1 VADTITLTFKVA
13 QDGSLKAI
21 GQDAEKTAKQTDKA
35 TKSSNRYNKGAK
47 GVGQAGL
54 SASKGFSKMR
64 AEIGGGSGGLVGA
77 YAGLAANV
85 FALTALF
92 GALSRASRATQL
104 EEGLL
109 SLGQASGLAMHT
121 LAKGLVD
128 ATDGA
133 ISLEEAMRST
143 AVITSAGIDPG
154 SIERFGKVARGAA
167 LALGRDTQD
176 AISRLTR
183 GITKLEPELLDEL
196 GIMVRLDEASKNYAD
211 TIGKNVSDLSRYEK
225 SQAFLNATL
234 EEGERKFGALADV
247 DVNVYDQL
255 AAGLQNLAKS
265 GIGSLADL
273 ISPIVGYLASSP
285 TALLGVLALFA
296 STISGAVMGSLAD
309 MAEKLAA
316 NTAATIDFSVATIEQ
331 ATGLNSSSKTL
342 KRYARTLQEGG
353 DVLGEYRK
361 ASDGQA
367 QSIQTA
373 NDWKDAGSI
382 SQEQLNQKLQNA
394 KIITED
400 LSLATQQHALA
411 QVQDASASALLKF
424 AQGDLS
430 GGFKDTWKVLKG
442 VGLTMKTSIITTTSL
457 KTAFSGLGVSA
468 RAAGVGLKTLGAGF
482 MALLGPLGMAFS
494 IGSMLLD
501 MLKGLVNSFRSKASI
516 EYSESIDKMNETL
529 DELKGNLK
537 EVDEGFSGNSVKI
550 YGAMAS
556 YIALNNVLSQF
567 NSKFA
572 EMASLAATTNNFGP
586 LIDVQEALINN
597 SVDLSRR
604 FAQFKKDNPDGY
616 GLFVS
621 AEKEA
626 KATTRFLATVTN
638 MTGQIKALDGA
649 SKGAKDAITS
659 FINSAKVKTDVDEVL
674 GAITALT
681 SNILKENDKK
691 VLEVNPE
698 LKVDDNFSELL
709 NKAITGDMAVVYG
722 LTKQKN
728 ELNKQDTKR
737 LALVKATST
746 GEAKLLELSGYI
758 GEYEGVSKS
767 LYLEKYKIKLAEVEA
782 QRVALAT
789 AKKESSAAA
798 DAVAFALEAEKVRL
812 KLIRTQRIESK
823 LIEGVKKA
831 ELSLAKEQEVNTKS
845 TLQARQK
852 AQNSLLDT
860 QISQNQAAQE
870 EKTIQFNRVAVL
882 GKFEELTLSN
892 QNLYLKYQAEGN
904 QLLADGNVL
913 VEKKLDSQ
921 EIELELQKM
930 YLNALKENQK
940 VEKALLS
947 LGKKGLKA
955 DETKL
960 STQLKLA
967 QLTQARDNRKTG
979 ADDTASQR
987 LAIELDQKVV
997 MQKVSFIAREA
1008 MLKKKT
1014 LKMERKLQEFK
1025 LRVLLAEAQNINK
1038 TREVGD
1044 KIPIGPLQEM
1054 IKELSPTGEGGAFA
1068 TQMENITLNAQLQA
1082 EELAKQ
1088 LATTNL
1094 VAIEAS
1100 ERLKREEQVNALIR
1114 EESKI
1119 RQDIVAKAIQME
1131 TVANSISK
1139 ANNTDLFGN
1148 PKSIAKAAK
1157 LVKEAEQLK
1166 VKVARAVAAQALI
1179 AHNLEMQVLDAK
1191 FELMKAEAE
1200 ADGRISTQEAK
1211 MLNAQQDVINA
1222 QMAASEQ
1229 SVKAARQAAS
1239 LAESQANLANKQ
1251 QLGSAAEQG
1260 FGAVVKTMVGQYQA
1274 EIDKKTED
1282 SSSSAKRVEEFS
1294 AGVLKGFDESTVASR
1309 TNQLLEEILKK
1320 MGGELPVV
1328 AAAGAPAAPTLGAD
1342 GQPVAENIINS
1353 SLSKEGSAV
1362 PGILGTGGEA
1372 DEGPLVK
1379 AVTNT
1384 DRLRASLQGAANDM
1398 AALGPEGAGP
1408 SAMLG
1413 GLATMGGAFEENI
1426 TGSERA
1432 AAAIA
1437 GIGQIMQG
1445 AAQQKIAAL
1454 DSEIEAEK
1462 KRDGKSAS
1470 SIAKIAA
1477 MEKKKEQTKRK
1488 AFNTNKK
1495 MMMAE
1500 TVMNTATAVMQSFKN
1515 AGGYPLGMGMAVAM
1529 GAIGAAQLAVI
1540 SSMSYQGGG
1549 GGGGVSAAP
1558 ASVSM
1563 GERSN
1568 TVDLAKGNNSAGEL
1582 AYMRGESGVG
1592 TGATNFKPKG
1602 AFSGYKHRGAGGYV
1616 VGEQGPELFMP
1627 ETPGEIIPSGK
1638 GGGAPTNVNF
1648 NISAV
1653 DASGVEDVLMR
1664 QKGHIISMIRE
1675 AANEHGQPFLEGIN
1689 TDVYSHTNTNE
1700 VK

>member
-1 VADTITLTFKVA
+1 
-13 QDGSLKAI
+13 
-21 GQDAEKTAKQTDKA
+21 
-35 TKSSNRYNKGAK
+35 
-47 GVGQAGL
+47 
-54 SASKGFSKMR
+54 
-64 AEIGGGSGGLVGA
+64 
-77 YAGLAANV
+77 
-85 FALTALF
+85 
-92 GALSRASRATQL
+92 
-104 EEGLL
+104 
-109 SLGQASGLAMHT
+109 
-121 LAKGLVD
+121 
-128 ATDGA
+128 
-133 ISLEEAMRST
+133 
-143 AVITSAGIDPG
+143 
-154 SIERFGKVARGAA
+154 
-167 LALGRDTQD
+167 
-176 AISRLTR
+176 
-183 GITKLEPELLDEL
+183 
-196 GIMVRLDEASKNYAD
+196 
-211 TIGKNVSDLSRYEK
+211 
-225 SQAFLNATL
+225 
-234 EEGERKFGALADV
+234 
-247 DVNVYDQL
+247 
-255 AAGLQNLAKS
+255 
-265 GIGSLADL
+265 
-273 ISPIVGYLASSP
+273 
-285 TALLGVLALFA
+285 
-296 STISGAVMGSLAD
+296 
-309 MAEKLAA
+309 
-316 NTAATIDFSVATIEQ
+316 
-331 ATGLNSSSKTL
+331 
-342 KRYARTLQEGG
+342 
-353 DVLGEYRK
+353 
-361 ASDGQA
+361 
-367 QSIQTA
+367 
-373 NDWKDAGSI
+373 
-382 SQEQLNQKLQNA
+382 
-394 KIITED
+394 
-400 LSLATQQHALA
+400 
-411 QVQDASASALLKF
+411 
-424 AQGDLS
+424 
-430 GGFKDTWKVLKG
+430 
-442 VGLTMKTSIITTTSL
+442 MKTSIITTTSL

-782 QRVALAT
+782 SRAALVT

-1100 ERLKREEQVNALIR
+1100 ERLKREEQVNALINGGVDLLLV
-1114 EESKI
+1114 ETVF
-1119 RQDIVAKAIQME
+1119 D

-1294 AGVLKGFDESTVASR
+1294 AGVLKGFDESTVASFIF
-1309 TNQLLEEILKK
+1309 ILRR
-1320 MGGELPVV
+1320 
-1328 AAAGAPAAPTLGAD
+1328 
-1342 GQPVAENIINS
+1342 
-1353 SLSKEGSAV
+1353 
-1362 PGILGTGGEA
+1362 
-1372 DEGPLVK
+1372 
-1379 AVTNT
+1379 NT
-1384 DRLRASLQGAANDM
+1384 
-1398 AALGPEGAGP
+1398 
-1408 SAMLG
+1408 
-1413 GLATMGGAFEENI
+1413 
-1426 TGSERA
+1426 
-1432 AAAIA
+1432 
-1437 GIGQIMQG
+1437 
-1445 AAQQKIAAL
+1445 
-1454 DSEIEAEK
+1454 
-1462 KRDGKSAS
+1462 
-1470 SIAKIAA
+1470 
-1477 MEKKKEQTKRK
+1477 
-1488 AFNTNKK
+1488 
-1495 MMMAE
+1495 
-1500 TVMNTATAVMQSFKN
+1500 
-1515 AGGYPLGMGMAVAM
+1515 
-1529 GAIGAAQLAVI
+1529 
-1540 SSMSYQGGG
+1540 
-1549 GGGGVSAAP
+1549 
-1558 ASVSM
+1558 
-1563 GERSN
+1563 
-1568 TVDLAKGNNSAGEL
+1568 
-1582 AYMRGESGVG
+1582 
-1592 TGATNFKPKG
+1592 
-1602 AFSGYKHRGAGGYV
+1602 
-1616 VGEQGPELFMP
+1616 
-1627 ETPGEIIPSGK
+1627 
-1638 GGGAPTNVNF
+1638 
-1648 NISAV
+1648 
-1653 DASGVEDVLMR
+1653 
-1664 QKGHIISMIRE
+1664 
-1675 AANEHGQPFLEGIN
+1675 
-1689 TDVYSHTNTNE
+1689 
-1700 VK
+1700 